1 MTHSI
6 TTTKPR
12 WDRPSASRQVRASR
26 RFDNVMGRR
35 ADSWHQGF
43 LACPNRAVVAIT
55 GHEEACPNRLG
66 PVRAGAKGVVS

>member
-1 MTHSI
+1 MNHRI
-6 TTTKPR
+6 TTTNPR
-12 WDRPSASRQVRASR
+12 WDRSSASRQVRASR

-55 GHEEACPNRLG
+55 GHEEACPNWLG
-66 PVRAGAKGVVS
+66 QVTAAAKGVVS